1 MLYRKVEKTGD
12 RLSIL
17 GFGCMRLPQKRGQPG
32 SGKIDEERAR
42 KQVRHAIDQGVNYI
56 DTAMPYHA
64 GGSETFLG
72 RALSEGYR
80 EKVKLAT
87 KLPPW
92 SVKSRSDM
100 DQLLRAQM
108 DHLKTDHIDYYL
120 LHALD
125 GRSWE
130 KMKNLGVLEFLA
142 QAKADGLIDNA
153 GFSFHG
159 DIEAFKEI
167 VDAYDWIFCQIQ
179 YNYLDEQNQ
188 AGTEGLRY
196 ASEKKLAVIVMEPLR
211 GGNLARPAPP
221 KIQTLWDQA
230 EIRRTPVE
238 WALRWVWNRPE
249 VTVVLSGM
257 NEEAHI
263 EENLKLADE
272 AHPDS
277 LTKEELRLVEKVEE
291 TYRTLTKAGCTGC
304 RYCMPCP
311 SGVDIP
317 LCFELFN
324 RKHLFDDRKWANIV
338 YLTRLAGGVG
348 ETPSMAS
355 QCEHCG
361 KCEKVCPQHLPIQA
375 LLEEVAEDFEG
386 LMLKPMVWATRKFFG
401 FQRWSSVRRARK
413 LEKRKQAGE

>member
-32 SGKIDEERAR
+32 SGRVDEERAK
-42 KQVRHAIDQGVNYI
+42 KQLRYAIDRGVNYI
-56 DTAMPYHA
+56 DTGMPYHA
-64 GGSETFLG
+64 GGSEPFLG
-72 RALSEGYR
+72 RALGDGYR
-80 EKVKLAT
+80 EKVRVAT

-100 DQLLRAQM
+100 DRLLRAQL

-120 LHALD
+120 LHGLE
-125 GRSWE
+125 RKSWE
-130 KMKNLGVLEFLA
+130 RMKKLGVLEFLDR
-142 QAKADGLIDNA
+142 AKADGLIDNA
-153 GFSFHG
+153 GFSFH
-159 DIEAFKEI
+159 DDVKVFKEI

-179 YNYLDEQNQ
+179 YNYLDQQNQ

-196 ASEKKLAVIVMEPLR
+196 ASERGLAVMVMEPLR
-211 GGNLARPAPP
+211 GGNLARPAPRE
-221 KIQTLWDQA
+221 IQALWERA
-230 EIRRTPVE
+230 ETKRSPTE
-238 WALRWVWNRPE
+238 WALRWIWNHPK

-263 EENLKLADE
+263 EENLCIAGE
-272 AHPDS
+272 AYPNS
-277 LTKEELRLVEKVEE
+277 LTEGELKTVEKVEKK
-291 TYRTLTKAGCTGC
+291 YRELTKAGCTGC

-317 LCFELFN
+317 LCFELYN
-324 RKHLFDDRKWANIV
+324 RKHLFNDGKWADIV
-338 YLTRLAGGVG
+338 YLTRLAGGERAV
-348 ETPSMAS
+348 PSMAS

-361 KCEKVCPQHLPIQA
+361 KCERACPQHLPVQA

-386 LMLKPMVWATRKFFG
+386 LLLKPMVWATQRFFD
-401 FQRWSSVRRARK
+401 FQRWSGVRKARK
-413 LEKRKQAGE
+413 LEKRKPVGD